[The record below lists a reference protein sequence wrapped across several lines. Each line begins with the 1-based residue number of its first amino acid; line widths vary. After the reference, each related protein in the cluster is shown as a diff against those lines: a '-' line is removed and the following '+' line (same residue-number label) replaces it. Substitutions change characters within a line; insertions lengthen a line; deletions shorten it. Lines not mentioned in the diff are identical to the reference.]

1 MAQVEEGLILSLRKV
16 RNGVGALDPHDRET
30 LVQVGAELEQI
41 LADVPEELS
50 SVVSLLSLCL
60 EGLQAIYQQSVPDL
74 DALAQTIAGAMV
86 AAEQG
91 LSASGNPL
99 CELMVHQAYQ
109 SLRDALSRSDAATL
123 DGREQQGTVISCRS
137 LSSPAVPCYSPPLSL
152 DDIAALVVQL
162 EPADLSEWE
171 RVRDAL
177 NSLEEGDS
185 PPALAAA
192 AQLADELAQGKASD
206 APAVIATLGRLI
218 EQMQLG
224 QETAENDRK
233 QQETAGDGRRRQET
247 IRNDRKQQEMADDSH
262 EPIPSSPVVSPSSP
276 TVPCCSLSF
285 PAVPSSFGAL
295 PPDADPHLLGE
306 YIVESRDYIEGAEAA
321 LLALE
326 TNPDDAEAINVIFR
340 AFHTIKGTS
349 AFLGVT
355 CVAELAHRAESLFSR
370 IRDREIRYGGGY
382 ADLALRSVDMLKLLL
397 RSVQNA
403 LGGEPMGKPEGYDEL
418 MRLLADPE
426 AAGIS
431 GKPCAEPT
439 LRVGEILV
447 GQGKAER
454 EEVDAVAA
462 AQGEQ
467 PIGVAL
473 VKSEVASTAEVAQAL
488 RIQQRLSGISD
499 RAADSTVR
507 VRTDRLDRL
516 IDMVGELV
524 IAHSMI
530 AQDET
535 VVGGGYYELQRKVS
549 HAGKIVRELQDLS
562 MSMRMVPLKAT
573 FQKMARLVRDLA
585 HKSGKIVEFIP
596 DGEDTEIDRNMVDIV
611 SDPLVHMIRNAVDH
625 GIERPEEREQ
635 KGKPKA
641 GRVYLSAY
649 HAGGN
654 VVLELRDDGK
664 GLDRDK
670 IVRKAMERG
679 LIESDKGMS
688 DHEIYNLIFAPGFS
702 TADKVTDVSGRGV
715 GMDVVRRNVEALRG
729 RVDITSEPGQGC
741 TFSLRLPLT
750 LAITDG
756 MLVRVGAE
764 RYIIPTVNIH
774 LSFRPT
780 SDSLSTV
787 AGRGEM
793 VMLRG
798 ELMPL
803 FRLHRLFGTQ
813 GAVEDP
819 TQGLLVIVG
828 DGERRCAL
836 LVDELLG
843 QQQVVAKSLG
853 EGLGKIQGVSGGA
866 ILGDGQVGLILDVPE
881 MTALARRVPT
891 KGEGLEETRET
902 AA

>member
-1 MAQVEEGLILSLRKV
+1 MAQVDEGLILSLRNI
-16 RNGVGALDPHDRET
+16 RNDISALDPRNHET
-30 LVQVGAELEQI
+30 LVRVGAELEQT
-41 LADVPEELS
+41 LASIPAEFS

-60 EGLQAIYQQSVPDL
+60 EGLQAIYQQSVADL
-74 DALAQTIAGAMV
+74 DTLAQTIASSLV

-91 LSASGNPL
+91 LSAAGNPV
-99 CELMVHQAYQ
+99 CELMVSQAVQ
-109 SLRDALSRSDAATL
+109 SLRDALPREGTTGNDGGRQGTIGDDGGRQGTTGDDRERQGTTGDDGEQREMTVSRCSPSLTL
-123 DGREQQGTVISCRS
+123 DDV
-137 LSSPAVPCYSPPLSL
+137 
-152 DDIAALVVQL
+152 AALLVQL
-162 EPADLSEWE
+162 EPADQSEWG

-177 NSLEEGDS
+177 NHLAEAQ
-185 PPALAAA
+185 PPLAEA
-192 AQLADELAQGKASD
+192 AQLADALAQGKVSD
-206 APAVIATLGRLI
+206 PPAVIATLGQLI
-218 EQMQLG
+218 EQVLLA
-224 QETAENDRK
+224 QEQPPTESGKVISDE
-233 QQETAGDGRRRQET
+233 QEPPPLPDSPPAGKTESEKTESG
-247 IRNDRKQQEMADDSH
+247 
-262 EPIPSSPVVSPSSP
+262 
-276 TVPCCSLSF
+276 
-285 PAVPSSFGAL
+285 FGGL
-295 PPDADPHLLGE
+295 PPDADPNLIGD
-306 YIVESRDYIEGAEAA
+306 YIVESRDYIESAEAA

-326 TNPDDAEAINVIFR
+326 TNPEDAESINVVFR

-355 CVAELAHRAESLFSR
+355 CVSELAHRAESLFSR

-397 RSVQNA
+397 QSVQNA
-403 LGGEPMGKPEGYDEL
+403 LGGEPMRQPEGYDEL

-431 GKPCAEPT
+431 SEPLVEPT
-439 LRVGEILV
+439 LRTGEILV

-454 EEVDAVAA
+454 EEVDTIAA

-473 VKSEVASTAEVAQAL
+473 VKSAVASTTDVAHAL
-488 RIQQRLSGISD
+488 RIQQRLSGAAD
-499 RAADSTVR
+499 RAADATVR

-530 AQDET
+530 AQDEIVT
-535 VVGGGYYELQRKVS
+535 GGGHYDLLRKVS

-562 MSMRMVPLKAT
+562 MSMRMVPLKAA

-585 HKSGKIVEFIP
+585 HKSGKIVEFIS
-596 DGEDTEIDRNMVDIV
+596 DGEETEIDRNMVDIV

-625 GIERPEEREQ
+625 GIEPPEVREQ
-635 KGKPKA
+635 KGKPRSGK
-641 GRVYLSAY
+641 VSLSAY

-654 VVLELRDDGK
+654 VVIELRDDGK

-670 IVRKAMERG
+670 IVRKAIERG

-729 RVDITSEPGQGC
+729 RVEIASEPGQGC

-774 LSFRPT
+774 LSFRPPRE
-780 SDSLSTV
+780 SLSTV

-803 FRLHRLFGTQ
+803 FRLHRLFGTP

-828 DGERRCAL
+828 DGEQRCAL

-853 EGLGKIQGVSGGA
+853 KGLGKIQGVSGGA

-881 MTALARRVPT
+881 MIALARRVPA
-891 KGEGLEETRET
+891 KGEGLAQAQET

>member
-1 MAQVEEGLILSLRKV
+1 MAQMDEGLILSLRKV
-16 RNGVGALDPHDRET
+16 RNDIGLLDPLNRET

-41 LADVPEELS
+41 LRNVPEEFS
-50 SVVSLLSLCL
+50 NIVVLLSLCL
-60 EGLQAIYQQSVPDL
+60 RGLQVVYQQSVADL
-74 DALAQTIAGAMV
+74 DVLLQTIAGSIV

-91 LSASGNPL
+91 LSASGNPI
-99 CELMVHQAYQ
+99 CELMVNQACQ
-109 SLRDALSRSDAATL
+109 SLRSALEQSNVEAPQTADVQSVERSHPSA
-123 DGREQQGTVISCRS
+123 S
-137 LSSPAVPCYSPPLSL
+137 LSL
-152 DDIAALVVQL
+152 DDIAALLVQL
-162 EPADLSEWE
+162 EPSDLSEW
-171 RVRDAL
+171 RHVRDAL
-177 NSLEEGDS
+177 NDLAGAQ
-185 PPALAAA
+185 PALAEA
-192 AQLADELAQGKASD
+192 AQLADELAQEKSSD
-206 APAVIATLGRLI
+206 PHVVIATLGRLI
-218 EQMQLG
+218 EQVQWG
-224 QETAENDRK
+224 QEMAGDNSK
-233 QQETAGDGRRRQET
+233 QQETAGNDRKRQET
-247 IRNDRKQQEMADDSH
+247 ADDSH
-262 EPIPSSPVVSPSSP
+262 EPIQSSPVVSSSSP
-276 TVPCCSLSF
+276 
-285 PAVPSSFGAL
+285 AVSSSFGAL
-295 PPDADPHLLGE
+295 PSDADPNLLGE

-326 TNPDDAEAINVIFR
+326 TNPDDAEAINVVFR

-355 CVAELAHRAESLFSR
+355 CVSELAHRAESLFSR

-382 ADLALRSVDMLKLLL
+382 ADLALRSVDVLKVLLQ
-397 RSVQNA
+397 SVQDA
-403 LGGEPMGKPEGYDEL
+403 LGGEPMLPPEGYDEL

-431 GKPCAEPT
+431 GEEVAEPT
-439 LRVGEILV
+439 MRTGEILV

-454 EEVDAVAA
+454 EEVDAVAS

-473 VKSEVASTAEVAQAL
+473 VKSEVASTTDVAHAL
-488 RIQQRLSGISD
+488 RIQQRLSSVAD
-499 RAADSTVR
+499 RAATDSTVR

-535 VVGGGYYELQRKVS
+535 VLQGGRHELQRKVS
-549 HAGKIVRELQDLS
+549 HGGKIVRELQDLS

-585 HKSGKIVEFIP
+585 HKSGKIVEFIS

-611 SDPLVHMIRNAVDH
+611 NDPLVHMIRNAVDH
-625 GIERPEEREQ
+625 GIELPNAREQ
-635 KGKPKA
+635 KGKSKT
-641 GRVYLSAY
+641 GTVYLSAY

-654 VVLELRDDGK
+654 VVIELRDDGK

-670 IVRKAMERG
+670 IAQKAMERG

-702 TADKVTDVSGRGV
+702 TADKITDVSGRGV
-715 GMDVVRRNVEALRG
+715 GMDVVRRNVETLRG
-729 RVDITSEPGQGC
+729 RVEINSTPGQGC

-756 MLVRVGAE
+756 MLVRVGVE

-774 LSFRPT
+774 LSFRPAP
-780 SDSLSTV
+780 DALSTV
-787 AGRGEM
+787 TGRGEM

-828 DGERRCAL
+828 DGEWRCAL

-853 EGLGKIQGVSGGA
+853 DGLGKIQGVSGGA

-881 MTALARRVPT
+881 ITALARRVPASR
-891 KGEGLEETRET
+891 EPLERAQET